1 MVISRSQISK
11 QLEPGLGNKDL
22 KRFKQ
27 VIKKTHG
34 TIYKE
39 KTKSRSKKSKV

>member
-1 MVISRSQISK
+1 MAITRNQMSK

-22 KRFKQ
+22 KRFNQ

-34 TIYKE
+34 TPYKE
-39 KTKSRSKKSKV
+39 KTKSNRKRSKV

>member
-1 MVISRSQISK
+1 MVISRGQTSK

-27 VIKKTHG
+27 VLKKTHG

-39 KTKSRSKKSKV
+39 KIKSNRKKSKV

>member
-1 MVISRSQISK
+1 MVISRGQMSK

-22 KRFKQ
+22 KRFKE

-39 KTKSRSKKSKV
+39 KTKSNRKNSKI

>member
-1 MVISRSQISK
+1 MVISRGQISK

-34 TIYKE
+34 TPYKE
-39 KTKSRSKKSKV
+39 KTKSNRKKPKV

>member
-1 MVISRSQISK
+1 MAITRFQMSK

-22 KRFKQ
+22 KRFKE

-39 KTKSRSKKSKV
+39 KTKPNRKNSKV

>member
-1 MVISRSQISK
+1 MVISRSQMSK

-22 KRFKQ
+22 KRFKE

-34 TIYKE
+34 TVYKE
-39 KTKSRSKKSKV
+39 TIQPKR